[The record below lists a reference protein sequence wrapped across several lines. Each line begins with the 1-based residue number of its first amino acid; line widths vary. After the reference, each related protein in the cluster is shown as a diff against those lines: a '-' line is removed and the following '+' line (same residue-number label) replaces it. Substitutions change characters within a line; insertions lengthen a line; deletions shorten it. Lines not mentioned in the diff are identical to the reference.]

1 MTRIAIIGSCITR
14 DLWPIQGEGVA
25 DLLYVSRTSLPS
37 LFAAPVPDLQIR
49 ARPPKSM
56 TQYQHRA
63 VVSDLAKRGLASL
76 LEFRPTHII
85 FDFIDERFDLLKSG
99 PSLVSESWE
108 LLESG
113 YLRQPALKA
122 ATRIP
127 RLSETCTDRWISAAR
142 ELACFLAATPLGDAR
157 LILHEA
163 QWAETYLDASGVE
176 TPFSDVE
183 VLAGRA
189 TSVHAHNGLLEDY
202 QSVMLDLLPDMARVA
217 SPANRIGDEGHRWGL
232 SPFHYV
238 PAYYDDIRRQL
249 AAAGVV
255 I

>member
-1 MTRIAIIGSCITR
+1 MPRIAIIGSCITR

-37 LFAAPVPDLQIR
+37 LFAEPVADLQVR

-63 VVSDLAKRGLASL
+63 VVSDLTKQGLVTL
-76 LEFRPTHII
+76 LNFRPTHII
-85 FDFIDERFDLLKSG
+85 FDFIDERFDLLRSG
-99 PSLVSESWE
+99 KTLVSESWE

-113 YLRQPALKA
+113 YLRQPVLKA
-122 ATRIP
+122 ANRLP
-127 RLSETCTDRWISAAR
+127 RLSEACMERWINAAR

-163 QWAETYLDASGVE
+163 QWAERYLDAQGIE
-176 TPFSDVE
+176 TPFVDVE

-189 TSVHAHNGLLEDY
+189 TSVCAHNELLNAY
-202 QSVMLDLLPDMARVA
+202 QAVMLDLLPDMARVA
-217 SPANRIGDEGHRWGL
+217 SPANRIGDVGHRWGL

-249 AAAGVV
+249 AVAGVV